1 MSETNLEAVEER
13 IEFWVGERE
22 AIERSREAL
31 LRTLGEIDQTLDE
44 LREQADA
51 AESAGSVEEDEE
63 QAWLFAQAM
72 EEDDE

>member
-13 IEFWVGERE
+13 IEYWVGERE
-22 AIERSREAL
+22 AIERSVSTL
-31 LRTLGEIDQTLDE
+31 LKTLEGIDETLDE

-51 AESAGSVEEDEE
+51 AESAADQQE

-72 EEDDE
+72 EEDDER